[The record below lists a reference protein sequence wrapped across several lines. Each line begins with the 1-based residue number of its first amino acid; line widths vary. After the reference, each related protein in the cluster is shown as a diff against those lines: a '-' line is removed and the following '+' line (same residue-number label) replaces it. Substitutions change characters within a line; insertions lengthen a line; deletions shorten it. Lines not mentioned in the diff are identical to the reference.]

1 VTTLWHPLV
10 PTSTRVLRDSVPT
23 SLTLM
28 DRCAARR
35 RDDVTELLVVRSAE
49 LCSELACIYE
59 QVDRL
64 RGRVDIVFAHKV
76 RLGAARVPALALT
89 PRSTHEQSAPR
100 VGACTRAAHD
110 DH

>member
-1 VTTLWHPLV
+1 
-10 PTSTRVLRDSVPT
+10 VPT

-76 RLGAARVPALALT
+76 RLGAARVPALALA
-89 PRSTHEQSAPR
+89 RACAPTQKHTQ
-100 VGACTRAAHD
+100 AKRASW
-110 DH
+110 